1 MTGEIQF
8 MRKQIFGGFNRKD
21 AVAYVAKIAKERNDA
36 RDANE
41 EALRKIESLKS
52 EIYELREKLEVA
64 LSNKSESNDNV
75 IKPVVK
81 ANQTVKQKVVVP
93 KVVKA
98 KLKPRV

>member
-41 EALRKIESLKS
+41 EALKRIESLKA
-52 EIYELREKLEVA
+52 EIHELRSKLEEA
-64 LSNKSESNDNV
+64 QKTTSATK
-75 IKPVVK
+75 
-81 ANQTVKQKVVVP
+81 KVVVP
-93 KVVKA
+93 KVKKVTIKS
-98 KLKPRV
+98 KI